1 MVEGGE
7 ASNKSRLGPD
17 FLLSSLDFLWEGLGS
32 TWIQLASNRRKLSS
46 AFCVFSL
53 MYWLEQGRKGDKE
66 GRDAFPCF
74 RAGHWGQR
82 AGQGRGL
89 ERITGCF
96 SFGELDL
103 DHYLI

>member
-1 MVEGGE
+1 MVEGEE

-32 TWIQLASNRRKLSS
+32 TWLQLESNRRKLSS

-53 MYWLEQGRKGDKE
+53 MYWLEQGRKGDTE

-74 RAGHWGQR
+74 RAGALGPEGR
-82 AGQGRGL
+82 AGEGFGKNHRMFFLRG
-89 ERITGCF
+89 T
-96 SFGELDL
+96 
-103 DHYLI
+103 